1 MLTPYKN
8 RVFLSLFMRGYF
20 FEHVFLS
27 LINIEVGIK
36 IINHYLS
43 QKPCSMQLCE
53 MFRNVWK
60 PVSFCLS
67 FSAFSFPYYEG
78 LWFWTQNLS
87 VKSPARII
95 SMLHNPSRTYGFSCG
110 HSYEIVKNVDK
121 KCRSNPYISEREN
134 SLAMWY
140 IKSEQH
146 DRNHLA
152 CYPHIAQR
160 HIKFGGAA

>member
-8 RVFLSLFMRGYF
+8 RAFLSLFMRGYF

-43 QKPCSMQLCE
+43 QKPCPMQLFE

-78 LWFWTQNLS
+78 VWFWKLDLSVENLS
-87 VKSPARII
+87 LII
-95 SMLHNPSRTYGFSCG
+95 RMLHNLPRTYGFSCG
-110 HSYEIVKNVDK
+110 QSYKSVKNVDK
-121 KCRSNPYISEREN
+121 KCLSNPYISEREN

-140 IKSEQH
+140 IKSEPH
-146 DRNHLA
+146 DQNHLA
-152 CYPHIAQR
+152 CYPHIAQP
-160 HIKFGGAA
+160 HIKCGGAA